1 MFANLSILQGFPGAR
16 GTPGP
21 KGRKGEL
28 IFATRKGALIFRYM
42 VH

>member
-16 GTPGP
+16 GSPGP

-28 IFATRKGALIFRYM
+28 IFATRKGALIFVTCYT
-42 VH
+42 